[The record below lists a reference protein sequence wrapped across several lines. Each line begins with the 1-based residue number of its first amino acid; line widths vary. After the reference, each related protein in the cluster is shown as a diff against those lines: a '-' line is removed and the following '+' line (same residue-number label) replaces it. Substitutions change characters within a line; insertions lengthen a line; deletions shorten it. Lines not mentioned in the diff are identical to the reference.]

1 MYVNTWCLFMSI
13 QNLEELYY
21 GDTIGRG
28 RGGGKSLNED
38 DDHNRRMT
46 KQCKNILHP
55 FHLASRCSEKKYIF
69 VQYFVTHPHSL
80 AQSCNWSTE
89 IGQPIG
95 VSCTFVHLRTF
106 SDN

>member
-55 FHLASRCSEKKYIF
+55 FHLASRCSEKKIYLFSILSP
-69 VQYFVTHPHSL
+69 TLTCRHK
-80 AQSCNWSTE
+80 AA
-89 IGQPIG
+89 IGQQKLA
-95 VSCTFVHLRTF
+95 SQ
-106 SDN
+106 